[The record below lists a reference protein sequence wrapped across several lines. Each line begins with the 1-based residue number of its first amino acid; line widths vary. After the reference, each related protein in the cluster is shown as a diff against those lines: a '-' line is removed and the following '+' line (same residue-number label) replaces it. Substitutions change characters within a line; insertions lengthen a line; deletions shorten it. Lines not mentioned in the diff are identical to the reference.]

1 MLDSIYHM
9 TLKLLK
15 TSFTQLYNV
24 NHYITLL
31 NLYTTN
37 GLSILLFVLFDSLRP
52 INNLSVKQG
61 RVLG

>member
-15 TSFTQLYNV
+15 TSFTQLYNA
-24 NHYITLL
+24 NHYKTLL

-37 GLSILLFVLFDSLRP
+37 GLSILLFVL
-52 INNLSVKQG
+52 IA
-61 RVLG
+61 